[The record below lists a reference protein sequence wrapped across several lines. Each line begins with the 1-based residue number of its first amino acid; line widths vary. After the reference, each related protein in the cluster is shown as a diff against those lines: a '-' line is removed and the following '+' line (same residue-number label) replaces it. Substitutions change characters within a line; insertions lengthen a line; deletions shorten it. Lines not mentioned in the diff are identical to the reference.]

1 MNNMIRHS
9 FRIVFMNLTI
19 GCIFLS
25 ESNCLSKLNKLT
37 HLDLS
42 WTHFDKENLRFLGAL
57 PVLKSLDLTNTRMA
71 GPLSGKGM
79 YIYEFS
85 SSTTYEEV

>member
-1 MNNMIRHS
+1 MNNMICHS

-25 ESNCLSKLNKLT
+25 ESNGLSKLTKLT
-37 HLDLS
+37 HLKLC

-57 PVLKSLDLTNTRMA
+57 PVLKSLDLSNARVE

-79 YIYEFS
+79 YIFEFS